1 MLFEKAKELYLLQRK
16 RELEYFILKFKND
29 IIQQEINFSKL
40 NTRKE
45 MENNKQQNE
54 IVNYRNSLQPYPINY
69 EVTGYQNL
77 YENYSYKLNP
87 EENNKFQIMTN
98 DMKTN
103 LLKNSSV
110 NTKYNYFNE
119 NKIID
124 KNYLLN
130 SNNEIKV
137 LKNNKVVFI
146 NSYFLN
152 SYSTS
157 RAIKKL
163 SKINFLKRKKRSSK
177 YRGVSKNG
185 NKFQVLMMINKKR
198 CYKGSFSSEVLAA
211 RIYDI
216 HAIKTRGI
224 KARTNFV
231 YNNIQIKKIYE
242 QKINLDNIDNIS
254 DIMAQLI

>member
-1 MLFEKAKELYLLQRK
+1 MLIEKTKELYLLQRK
-16 RELEYFILKFKND
+16 REQEYLILKFKKD
-29 IIQQEINFSKL
+29 IIQKEIKFSKL
-40 NTRKE
+40 NIRKE
-45 MENNKQQNE
+45 MGNNKQQNE
-54 IVNYRNSLQPYPINY
+54 IENYRNSLHSYPINC
-69 EVTGYQNL
+69 EVIGYQNL
-77 YENYSYKLNP
+77 YENYLDKLNP
-87 EENNKFQIMTN
+87 EENNKFQIMAN
-98 DMKTN
+98 EMKTN

-110 NTKYNYFNE
+110 NTKYNYFNI

-130 SNNEIKV
+130 SYTNNEIKV

-163 SKINFLKRKKRSSK
+163 SKIKFLKRKKRSSK

-198 CYKGSFSSEVLAA
+198 CYKGSYSSEVLAA

-242 QKINLDNIDNIS
+242 QKINIDKIS